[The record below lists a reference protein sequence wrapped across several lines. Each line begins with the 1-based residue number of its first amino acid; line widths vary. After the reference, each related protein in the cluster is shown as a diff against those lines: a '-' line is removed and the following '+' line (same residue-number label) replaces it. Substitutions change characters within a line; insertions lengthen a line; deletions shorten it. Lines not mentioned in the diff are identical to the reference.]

1 MLAQRSP
8 LPEPFFNAILHPKQQ
23 LNTHTA
29 VDLSSGHH
37 TIRHHFNFY
46 SACFRNVLQG
56 TEILMYLIHLST
68 IEIQKHD
75 YAVQSFSL
83 TSSLF

>member
-56 TEILMYLIHLST
+56 TEILIHLST
-68 IEIQKHD
+68 VAIQKHD
-75 YAVQSFSL
+75 YAVQSFPL
-83 TSSLF
+83 TTSSLF